1 MMASLPLLSLLLDPQ
16 LLIRM
21 SARNL
26 RSVQDPA
33 MSNPLARDGEPRHR
47 RYEPKHR
54 GVCWWGVFPSL
65 SSIWLIGPSRW
76 LALRDAGSGLGRA
89 GCRGPGVR
97 TNSPP
102 AVPVILTH

>member
-33 MSNPLARDGEPRHR
+33 
-47 RYEPKHR
+47 
-54 GVCWWGVFPSL
+54 
-65 SSIWLIGPSRW
+65 
-76 LALRDAGSGLGRA
+76 
-89 GCRGPGVR
+89 
-97 TNSPP
+97 T
-102 AVPVILTH
+102 